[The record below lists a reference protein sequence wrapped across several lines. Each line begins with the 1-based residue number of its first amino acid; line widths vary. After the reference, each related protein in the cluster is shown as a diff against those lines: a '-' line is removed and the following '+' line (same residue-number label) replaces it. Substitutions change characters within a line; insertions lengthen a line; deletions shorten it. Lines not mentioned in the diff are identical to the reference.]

1 MPSPTIEFKL
11 NDDDRYPVFDF
22 VQREPLLTWKPK
34 DPASHPVDYFVPNF
48 GVDHDIEHSQAHEK
62 AVSTQLSHTWTPTK
76 DKDDKWV
83 VPTTTAE
90 FKLNDNERL
99 LWDFIKLDEEM
110 N

>member
-1 MPSPTIEFKL
+1 MTHLGEAEESRGHKWVIDEKSKAK
-11 NDDDRYPVFDF
+11 
-22 VQREPLLTWKPK
+22 EHPK
-34 DPASHPVDYFVPNF
+34 DYFVPNF

-62 AVSTQLSHTWTPTK
+62 AVSTQLGHTWTPTK